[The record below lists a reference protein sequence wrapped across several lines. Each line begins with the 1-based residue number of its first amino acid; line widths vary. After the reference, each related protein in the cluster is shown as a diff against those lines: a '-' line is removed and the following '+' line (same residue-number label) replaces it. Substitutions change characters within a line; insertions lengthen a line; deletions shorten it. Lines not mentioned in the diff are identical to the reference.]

1 MTSLRMRLKN
11 FKASCLVLALGIG
24 ALAAP
29 KIRWGSL
36 GPNQEA
42 PYGSAGALLPC
53 GFRLLFTNYRSFEPG
68 SHCKQLE
75 NEDESSKIK

>member
-1 MTSLRMRLKN
+1 MTSLRVRLKN

-42 PYGSAGALLPC
+42 PYG